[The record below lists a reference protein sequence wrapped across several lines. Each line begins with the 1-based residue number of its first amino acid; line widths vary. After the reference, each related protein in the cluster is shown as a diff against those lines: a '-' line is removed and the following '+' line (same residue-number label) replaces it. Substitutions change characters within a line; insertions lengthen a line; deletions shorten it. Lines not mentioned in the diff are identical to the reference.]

1 MRILLAAAS
10 LAFATVAIAQG
21 APVGSPMLWSYV
33 SSSHSFY
40 QLEREDARQT
50 LQAGRITVWVVADH
64 SRDRTV
70 RYRRTRQ
77 QMAFDCNGAFRIT
90 AFTSYMP
97 DGRVHD
103 DWQRAGTMKRIE
115 PNTLAASLEPV
126 LCD

>member
-10 LAFATVAIAQG
+10 LAFATIAAAQG
-21 APVGSPMLWSYV
+21 RPVGSPMLWSYV
-33 SSSHSFY
+33 SSNNSFY
-40 QLEREDARQT
+40 QLEREDARET

-70 RYRRTRQ
+70 RYRRSRQ
-77 QMAFDCNGAFRIT
+77 QLAFDCNGAFRIT

-97 DGRVHD
+97 DGRVND
-103 DWQRAGTMKRIE
+103 DWQRSGIMKQIE